1 MTARTPGKAAAPR
14 IEPHDGLVEELI
26 GVAGRLV
33 ATLERETALLAQ
45 MKTADVKPLQKEKA
59 ALARAYEERVRA
71 LKSKPELVR
80 AAGKA
85 IAEEFRACATKL
97 AQASEAN
104 AVALRAAKAAN
115 ERLLQ
120 CIVEAASE
128 HDAAHHGYTSRG
140 VATRDGYTAPERVSL
155 TLNEQL

>member
-1 MTARTPGKAAAPR
+1 MSPKASAKPR

-33 ATLERETALLAQ
+33 ATLERETELLAR
-45 MKTADVKPLQKEKA
+45 MKTAEVAPLQEEKA

-85 IAEEFRACATKL
+85 MAEEFQACAAKL
-97 AQASEAN
+97 AQASQAN

-120 CIVEAASE
+120 CIV
-128 HDAAHHGYTSRG
+128 DAANENEVAHHSYTRQG
-140 VATRDGYTAPERVSL
+140 VATRNGYTAPERVSL
-155 TLNEQL
+155 TLNERL

>member
-1 MTARTPGKAAAPR
+1 MTANTTPR

-33 ATLERETALLAQ
+33 ATLEQETALLSE
-45 MKTADVKPLQKEKA
+45 MKTAEVRPIQEEKA
-59 ALARAYEERVRA
+59 RLARAYEERVQA
-71 LKSKPELVR
+71 LKSKPDLVQ

-85 IAEEFRACATKL
+85 IAQEFEACATKL
-97 AQASEAN
+97 ADASQAN

-120 CIVEAASE
+120 CIVDAAAAQE
-128 HDAAHHGYTSRG
+128 NAHHGYTRQG
-140 VATRDGYTAPERVSL
+140 VATRNGYTAPERVSL
-155 TLNEQL
+155 SLNDRF